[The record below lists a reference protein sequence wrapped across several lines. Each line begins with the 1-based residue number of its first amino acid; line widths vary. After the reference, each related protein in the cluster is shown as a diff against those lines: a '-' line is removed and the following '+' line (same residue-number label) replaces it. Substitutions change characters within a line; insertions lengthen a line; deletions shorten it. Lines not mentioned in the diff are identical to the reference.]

1 MVAYTQ
7 EDEDNK
13 IAKDKAVNVNEVVI
27 KHCPF
32 CGRVPVPVDGGEGVD
47 NVLKIVKQVYHP
59 RIKGIECPLNILIFK
74 LKAWNQRAL

>member
-1 MVAYTQ
+1 MVK
-7 EDEDNK
+7 K
-13 IAKDKAVNVNEVVI
+13 IIVIVLIMVLTGI